1 MSESDANKSLA
12 DTARMRRLAEFRC
25 AFHLTVHNGVCPECE
40 PPTHDLME
48 DTQRMD
54 VYDRRR
60 RRDEATTLRERR
72 KPSTVGERQTRNA
85 VEAARDIFADRQQ
98 ELIEAKLWPQY

>member
-1 MSESDANKSLA
+1 MQTDMSERDANKALV
-12 DTARMRRLAEFRC
+12 DTSRLRALTEP
-25 AFHLTVHNGVCPECE
+25 AFIVTTVHDP
-40 PPTHDLME
+40 LE

-72 KPSTVGERQTRNA
+72 KPSTVGERNVRNA
-85 VEAARDIFADRQQ
+85 AEHARDIFADRQQ